1 MNEYLKNEII
11 GDYEKAI
18 NALIDLDYN
27 FFYIQ
32 PLSSGAMGVVFNG
45 HQIARCE
52 SLRELEQ
59 VVNSLLFVLKG
70 GLVER

>member
-11 GDYEKAI
+11 RDCEKSI
-18 NALIDLDYN
+18 NALINLDYN

-45 HQIARCE
+45 HQVARCE

-59 VVNSLLFVLKG
+59 VKNVVLFILNG
-70 GLVER
+70 GIKK